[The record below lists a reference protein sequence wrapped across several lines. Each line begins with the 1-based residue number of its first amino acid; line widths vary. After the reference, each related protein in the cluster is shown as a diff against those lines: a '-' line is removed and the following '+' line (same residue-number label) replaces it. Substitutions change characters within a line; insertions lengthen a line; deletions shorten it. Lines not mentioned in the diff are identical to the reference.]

1 MGADDNTNKG
11 PAVDTAKVEAA
22 VKYLKDIH
30 MQGPLVAALAIG
42 KYLLTTFFDGDITS
56 YEAKGTLSP
65 SFSAL
70 VRRPELQDY
79 GLTGRTL
86 RNYIRVYAT
95 DDLYPNEIREH
106 LPLGHRIHLLA
117 APSEERVE
125 IAKRAVAER
134 LSNRAV
140 KGLISPGLKS
150 SGKQDKP
157 DGTEPIPKSKRPTFK
172 QLRGP
177 TEDLLEAAWDLGD
190 DDLVKYVEYVRPRWQ
205 RLVATLSTLQLV
217 WNHNWAGESDE
228 HLHPLL
234 SYPGSK
240 FLQLHALMGFL
251 GRFAES
257 ATKGWVFC
265 EPFTGSAIVA
275 VNVLKAG
282 LADRVRLNDADPV
295 IATLLTTVIQD
306 HEALRQR
313 VLEQTEM
320 TEEGFYKCKAVL
332 DAGRAGP
339 VDMSFAALA
348 VHWTTHGGSGRK
360 ASGPRKYLLD
370 HWNPARIAG
379 RVEEFHQALK
389 GRVVGNECT
398 NLDAL
403 GVIQEPG
410 RCLMVLDPPYVG
422 RGQESYT
429 HAFGV
434 DQHQALAEALAETD
448 KPWLLT
454 YDDHPLVRKLYA
466 AQVIKEVRGR
476 YGSKNGSKGGAGI
489 VELYICPQDHAY
501 LLESPSEF
509 EDPIADIPGPKEE
522 EEAG

>member
-1 MGADDNTNKG
+1 MTDDRKTNKV
-11 PAVDTAKVEAA
+11 ATVDTAKVEAA

-65 SFSAL
+65 SFNTL
-70 VRRPELQDY
+70 VRRPELRDY
-79 GLTGRTL
+79 GWSGRTL

-95 DDLYPNEIREH
+95 DDNYPQAIREH

-117 APSEERVE
+117 APPEKRVE
-125 IAKRAVAER
+125 IAKQAVDEK
-134 LSNRAV
+134 LSNRKV
-140 KGLISPGLKS
+140 KELVSPGPKRND
-150 SGKQDKP
+150 GQDGQDGGTPTAESKP
-157 DGTEPIPKSKRPTFK
+157 PTFRE
-172 QLRGP
+172 LRGP
-177 TEDLLEAAWDLGD
+177 TEDLIEAAWDLGD
-190 DDLVKYVEYVRPRWQ
+190 DDLVKFVEYVRPRWQ

-217 WNHNWAGESDE
+217 WNHNWAGESGG

-240 FLQLHALMGFL
+240 FLQLHALMECIS
-251 GRFAES
+251 RFAES

-295 IATLLTTVIQD
+295 IATLVTTVIQD

-320 TEEGFYKCKAVL
+320 TGEGFYKCKAVL

-379 RVEEFHQALK
+379 RVEEFHQALR

-398 NLDAL
+398 NSDAL

-422 RGQESYT
+422 RGQKSYT

-454 YDDHPLVRKLYA
+454 YDDHPLVRKLYGD
-466 AQVIKEVRGR
+466 QVIKEVRGR

-501 LLESPSEF
+501 LLESPGEF
-509 EDPIADIPGPKEE
+509 QDVIAELFGPKKR
-522 EEAG
+522 